1 MTKTHSFTPKF
12 IIYLFG
18 GLALL
23 VMGTLFLCAVNDAMA
38 TKTVLETFPGTKSV
52 CTHSQWNYSLKVT
65 QCKTYAT
72 VPATCTKIE
81 TVGPIFDPY
90 VNTNC
95 N

>member
-1 MTKTHSFTPKF
+1 MTKMYSFTPKF

-18 GLALL
+18 GLALSVL
-23 VMGTLFLCAVNDAMA
+23 GLLFLCAVNDAMA

-52 CTHSQWNYSLKVT
+52 CTHQEYNYSVKHTV
-65 QCKTYAT
+65 CKTYAT
-72 VPATCTKIE
+72 VPATCKKTE

-90 VNTNC
+90 VNTDC